1 MFARRTFSGL
11 ALVGLMLVSSD
22 ATSQSSPEL
31 LTDPTPFEIG
41 YGMSFYR
48 YDACGD
54 PELGRIFRRA
64 LLAKLHSCPF
74 TPQALRD
81 FEQWQ
86 ITTLEQGLSETLSA
100 QDAPFLG
107 PPEVSDPIS
116 NPDGKPMTCAEYQAM
131 PWYVEQRAALLRY
144 SRREISADELLDEDC
159 MSGPASL

>member
-1 MFARRTFSGL
+1 MSANRAFFGL
-11 ALVGLMLVSSD
+11 TLAGLVLVSSD
-22 ATSQSSPEL
+22 AASQSSSEL

-41 YGMSFYR
+41 YDMSFYD

-54 PELGRIFRRA
+54 AELGRIFRRA
-64 LLAKLHSCPF
+64 LLAKLHSCPL
-74 TPQALRD
+74 TRQALRE

-100 QDAPFLG
+100 QDGPFLG

-131 PWYVEQRAALLRY
+131 PWYVERRTALLRY
-144 SRREISADELLDEDC
+144 SRREISADQLLGEDC
-159 MSGPASL
+159 PSGPAAL

>member
-1 MFARRTFSGL
+1 MSAKRAFPGL
-11 ALVGLMLVSSD
+11 ALAGLVLASSD
-22 ATSQSSPEL
+22 AASQSSSEL

-54 PELGRIFRRA
+54 AELGRIFRRA

-86 ITTLEQGLSETLSA
+86 ITTLEQELSERLSA
-100 QDAPFLG
+100 QNAPFLG

-131 PWYVEQRAALLRY
+131 PWYVERRAALLRY
-144 SRREISADELLDEDC
+144 SRREISAGQLMGEDC
-159 MSGPASL
+159 PSGPASL